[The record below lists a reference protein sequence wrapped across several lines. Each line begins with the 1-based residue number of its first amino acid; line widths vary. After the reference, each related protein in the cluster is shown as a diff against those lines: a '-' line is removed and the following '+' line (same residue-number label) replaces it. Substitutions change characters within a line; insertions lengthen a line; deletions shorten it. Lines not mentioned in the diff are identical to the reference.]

1 MKNIHLLPTD
11 EPSRLMIDTIENK
24 LYLQPILHKKT
35 INVLPQHIY
44 ITSDEEIKEGDWCL
58 CSEELVH
65 KVVEIKSNIGI
76 IRFQDGVT
84 EVLNACKKIIL
95 TTDQELIEEGIQAID
110 DEFLEWFVK
119 NPSCEKV
126 EVEHFGTCCGN
137 QSITQCIN
145 CKKYNP
151 VYRIIIPQEDSK
163 QEGYICPH
171 TKIQCDDECCVSAE
185 DCHITF
191 SLASGMVDCDEPKQE
206 TLNKINNINE
216 EIKKQINLLEEEQTR
231 VKQFINENN
240 FNCTTAPWVIAK
252 QYRDEIKKHIG
263 ILKMNL
269 EK

>member
-11 EPSRLMIDTIENK
+11 KPSRLMIDTIENK
-24 LYLQPILHKKT
+24 LYLQPILHEKT
-35 INVLPQHIY
+35 INVLPQHIH

-84 EVLNACKKIIL
+84 EVLNACEKIIL
-95 TTDQELIEEGIQAID
+95 TTDPDLIADGVQAID

-119 NPSCEKV
+119 NPSCEVV
-126 EVEHFGTCCGN
+126 EV
-137 QSITQCIN
+137 
-145 CKKYNP
+145 KKGFADGSTYG
-151 VYRIIIPQEDSK
+151 YDFLSYKIIIPQE
-163 QEGYICPH
+163 
-171 TKIQCDDECCVSAE
+171 
-185 DCHITF
+185 
-191 SLASGMVDCDEPKQE
+191 EPKQE
-206 TLNKINNINE
+206 TLNKINNMNE

-240 FNCTTAPWVIAK
+240 FNCTTAPYVIAK

-269 EK
+269 EN